1 MDPRQRYKTSQAQ
14 SWTRVD
20 MLIHIYNHASESLET
35 GANAL
40 LAGQDLDTNSI
51 RRDAVTKVMLIVDGL
66 ALDSGELAQNV
77 LRICTFIMQ
86 RTYSNDP
93 EAWKHS
99 AELLSTLRS
108 GFLEIRDEANK
119 AEASGQIPP
128 INYAGV
134 A

>member
-20 MLIHIYNHASESLET
+20 MLIHIYNHAIESLET

-99 AELLSTLRS
+99 AELL
-108 GFLEIRDEANK
+108 
-119 AEASGQIPP
+119 
-128 INYAGV
+128 
-134 A
+134 